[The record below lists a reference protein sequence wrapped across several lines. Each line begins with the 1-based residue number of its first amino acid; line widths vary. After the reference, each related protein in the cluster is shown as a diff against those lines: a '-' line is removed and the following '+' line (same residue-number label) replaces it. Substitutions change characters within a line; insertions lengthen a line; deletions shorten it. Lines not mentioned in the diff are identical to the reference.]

1 MAFRIGVKAIA
12 LIISLWLLWMPAQ
25 AEAGSLTALEL
36 TNESINYALSTSG
49 SDGIAKPRKNSR
61 DILRAARQQHGALKG
76 IYPTALESL
85 HSAVLTRTTRL
96 RQHIEQMTEP
106 TIRRATIEQLNP
118 SDRLQQTYQT
128 SVAHV
133 RRFLISV
140 VEGIADKAHQT
151 AEKLRQS
158 GIKSVVIPS

>member
-1 MAFRIGVKAIA
+1 MASRIEVKAIA
-12 LIISLWLLWMPAQ
+12 LIISLWLLWIPAQ
-25 AEAGSLTALEL
+25 AEAGSLNALEL

-61 DILRAARQQHGALKG
+61 DILRAARQQPSALKG
-76 IYPTALESL
+76 SYPTALESL

-96 RQHIEQMTEP
+96 RQQIEQITL
-106 TIRRATIEQLNP
+106 EQLNP
-118 SDRLQQTYQT
+118 SDRLRQGYQT

-133 RRFLISV
+133 RRFLVSA

-151 AEKLRQS
+151 AEKLRQ
-158 GIKSVVIPS
+158 